1 MHSNFFD
8 LFAMNVPAWQLML
21 RGSVMYWVLFLML
34 RFVMRREVGGVGIA
48 DILVLV
54 LLADASQNAM
64 AGEYT
69 TITEGVV
76 LVATIVGWNVLFD
89 WLAFHYHAFARF
101 VEPPAV
107 TLIQNGRVLHRNLRR
122 EFVTLDE
129 LMSKLRTRGIEDLS
143 LVKRASIEGDG
154 EISIVTF
161 DRPSQRG
168 AADS

>member
-1 MHSNFFD
+1 MDSNFSE
-8 LFAMNVPAWQLML
+8 LFAMNIPVWQLVL

-64 AGEYT
+64 AGGYT

-76 LVATIVGWNVLFD
+76 LAATLVAWNVLFD
-89 WLAFHYHAFARF
+89 WLAFRYRGFARF

-107 TLIQNGRVLHRNLRR
+107 SLIRDGRVLHRNLRR

-129 LMSKLRTRGIEDLS
+129 LMSKLRTRGIEDVS
-143 LVKRASIEGDG
+143 SVKRACMEGDG
-154 EISIVTF
+154 SISIVTF
-161 DRPSQRG
+161 DRSG
-168 AADS
+168 HH

>member
-1 MHSNFFD
+1 MHASFTE
-8 LFAMNVPAWQLML
+8 LFSMNIPAWQLML

-69 TITEGVV
+69 TISEGVV

-89 WLAFHYHAFARF
+89 WLAFRFRWFARF
-101 VEPPAV
+101 VEPPPV
-107 TLIQNGRVLHRNLRR
+107 TLIRNGRVLHRNLRR
-122 EFVTLDE
+122 EFVTFDE
-129 LMSKLRTRGIEDLS
+129 LTAQLRTKGIDDIS
-143 LVKRASIEGDG
+143 AVKRACMEGDG
-154 EISIVTF
+154 EISIVTN
-161 DRPSQRG
+161 
-168 AADS
+168 DSAKQ